1 MPRLKTYSCLS
12 LACLLLLACSGKSKD
27 PAEGSDPSEAVT
39 QVQIEAAKRGPIHQ
53 IVEAEAVLYPIQQAS
68 IMPKISAPVRKF
80 LVQRGAHVRA
90 GQLVAVLEDRDLVA
104 SAQESTGLYQQAQA
118 AYQTTIAATMPEDR
132 VRASTDVQ
140 ATRATLDAA
149 TKVYESRQALY
160 RQGAIAQKLV
170 EDARVL
176 MVQAQSQSELAVQ
189 HLKSVEGIGRTEQLK
204 SAAAQVGAAKAHLAN
219 AEAQVSYAEVKS
231 PISGIVSDRPLNVG
245 ETAGSNTALISIVD
259 ISEVVARA
267 NIPIRQAAEVRVGK
281 TATISTPGG
290 DVAGKVTVVSPAVDP
305 STTTVEVW
313 VQAKNP
319 GERIKPG
326 VTAHL
331 SIQSEEIPDAIIIPA
346 SALLNSDEGGD
357 KVMIAGSD
365 SAAHE
370 RPVKVGVREGD
381 DVQIL
386 SGVKEGEQVIT
397 DGALGLDDKAKIKM
411 GSGDGKEDAGKKD
424 VAEANDEKSG
434 VEKK

>member
-1 MPRLKTYSCLS
+1 MSKLKAYSCLS
-12 LACLLLLACSGKSKD
+12 LAWVVLAGCSGKSKEKEEGG
-27 PAEGSDPSEAVT
+27 AEAAEPVT
-39 QVQIEAAKRGPIHQ
+39 QVQVEAAKRGPMHQ
-53 IVEAEAVLYPIQQAS
+53 IVSAEAVLYPVQQAG
-68 IMPKISAPVRKF
+68 IMPKISAPVQKF

-90 GQLVAVLEDRDLVA
+90 GQLLAQLEDRDLVA
-104 SAQESTGLYQQAQA
+104 SAQESRGLYQQAQA
-118 AYQTTIAATMPEDR
+118 GYLTTTAATMPEDQVKAR
-132 VRASTDVQ
+132 TDVQ
-140 ATRATLDAA
+140 STRAALDAA
-149 TKVYESRQALY
+149 KKVYESRLALY

-176 MVQAQSQSELAVQ
+176 MVQAQSQADLAAQ

-204 SAAAQVGAAKAHLAN
+204 SAAAQVEAAKAHLAS
-219 AEAQVSYAEVKS
+219 ADAQVSYAEVRS

-245 ETAGSNTALISIVD
+245 EMASSTSALFSIVD
-259 ISEVVARA
+259 ISQVVARA
-267 NIPIRQAAEVRVGK
+267 SIPIHQAADVKVGK
-281 TATISTPGG
+281 TATISTTSG
-290 DVAGKVTVVSPAVDP
+290 DLTGKVTVVSPAVDP

-326 VTAHL
+326 VTAHV

-357 KVMIAGSD
+357 QVMVAGSD

-370 RPVKVGVREGD
+370 RAVKVGVREGD

-397 DGALGLDDKAKIKM
+397 DGALGLDDKAKIKI
-411 GSGDGKEDAGKKD
+411 GGGED
-424 VAEANDEKSG
+424 
-434 VEKK
+434 